1 MITYIEPVHEET
13 ISSDESKTLGVL
25 YNYNSTKEFKD
36 SLIYIYNKKNYIFFE
51 TIIDMFDYLYYGD
64 KTNVKR
70 AYMPEPTF
78 DEYLDKNVNGIFS
91 EHLTWLN
98 GE

>member
-1 MITYIEPVHEET
+1 MITKIESVHEET
-13 ISSDESKTLGVL
+13 ITDSDRTLGVI
-25 YNYNSTKEFKD
+25 YNYNAKKDFKD
-36 SLIYIYNKKNYIFFE
+36 SAIYIFNNKNYIFFE
-51 TIIDMFDYLYYGD
+51 TMIDMFDYLYYGD

-70 AYMPEPTF
+70 AYMEESEF
-78 DEYLDKNVNGIFS
+78 DGYLDSSVEDSFS